1 MKTKSI
7 VLSVMMVLVSVFTFA
22 SDPSNSQ
29 LVVLNTSTT
38 GVFKVIYHQPGQ
50 NNVAFKVYNEQGEI
64 VFADYIRSSNGFI
77 RPLNFLGMESG
88 AYKVELKS
96 GNQVTEQMITY
107 STPSTEEKV
116 IDGTVKSIHVSKLAG
131 ENKYLLAISNQ
142 GTNRVNVRILNGN
155 RELVYNRNININGDL
170 GVVYSLK
177 KLVGAP
183 TFEVSDKNV
192 TASVTK

>member
-7 VLSVMMVLVSVFTFA
+7 VLSVMMVLVSVFAFA

-29 LVVLNTSTT
+29 LVVLNTNTA

-50 NNVAFKVYNEQGEI
+50 NSVAFKVYNEQGDI

-107 STPSTEEKV
+107 STASTEENV
-116 IDGTVKSIHVSKLAG
+116 IDGIVKSIHVSKLAG

-142 GTNRVNVRILNGN
+142 GTNRVNVRIFNGN
-155 RELVYNRNININGDL
+155 KEMVYNKNMNINGDL

-177 KLVGAP
+177 QLVGTP

>member
-1 MKTKSI
+1 MKMKSI
-7 VLSVMMVLVSVFTFA
+7 VLSVMMVLVSVFAFA
-22 SDPSNSQ
+22 IDPSNSQ
-29 LVVLNTSTT
+29 LVVLNTNTT
-38 GVFKVIYHQPGQ
+38 GIFKVIYQQPGQ
-50 NNVAFKVYNEQGEI
+50 NSVAFKVYNQQGEI

-107 STPSTEEKV
+107 STASTEEKV

-131 ENKYLLAISNQ
+131 DNKYLLAISNE
-142 GTNRVNVRILNGN
+142 GTNRVNVKIYDGAK
-155 RELVYNRNININGDL
+155 ELVYNTSMKIAGNV
-170 GVVYSLK
+170 GVIYSLK
-177 KLVGAP
+177 QLVGTP

-192 TASVTK
+192 TASVKK

>member
-7 VLSVMMVLVSVFTFA
+7 MLSVMMVLVSVFTFA
-22 SDPSNSQ
+22 IDPSNSQ
-29 LVVLNTSTT
+29 LVVLNTNTT

-50 NNVAFKVYNEQGEI
+50 NSVAFKVYNQQGEI

-96 GNQVTEQMITY
+96 GNQVTEQIITY

-131 ENKYLLAISNQ
+131 DNKYLLAISNE
-142 GTNRVNVRILNGN
+142 GTNRVHVKIYDGAK
-155 RELVYNRNININGDL
+155 ELVYNTSMKIAGNV
-170 GVVYSLK
+170 GVIYSLK
-177 KLVGAP
+177 QLVGTP

>member
-7 VLSVMMVLVSVFTFA
+7 VLSVMMVLVSVFAFA
-22 SDPSNSQ
+22 IDPINSQ

-131 ENKYLLAISNQ
+131 DNKYLLAISNE
-142 GTNRVNVRILNGN
+142 GTNRVHVKIYDGAK
-155 RELVYNRNININGDL
+155 ELVYNTSMKIAGNV
-170 GVVYSLK
+170 GVIYSLK
-177 KLVGAP
+177 QLVGTP

>member
-29 LVVLNTSTT
+29 LVVLNTNTA
-38 GVFKVIYHQPGQ
+38 GVFKVIYHQPGE
-50 NNVAFKVYNEQGEI
+50 NSIAFKVYNQQGEI

-107 STPSTEEKV
+107 STASTEENV
-116 IDGTVKSIHVSKLAG
+116 IDGIVKSIHVSKLAG

-155 RELVYNRNININGDL
+155 KEMVYNRNMNINGDL

-177 KLVGAP
+177 QLVGTP

>member
-7 VLSVMMVLVSVFTFA
+7 MLSVMMVLVSVFTFA
-22 SDPSNSQ
+22 IDPSNSQ
-29 LVVLNTSTT
+29 LVVLNTNTT

-50 NNVAFKVYNEQGEI
+50 NSVAFKVYNQQGEI

-107 STPSTEEKV
+107 STSSTEEKV

-131 ENKYLLAISNQ
+131 DNKYLLAISNE
-142 GTNRVNVRILNGN
+142 GTNRVHVKIYDGAK
-155 RELVYNRNININGDL
+155 ELVYNTSMKIAGNV
-170 GVVYSLK
+170 GVIYSLK
-177 KLVGAP
+177 QLVGTP

>member
-7 VLSVMMVLVSVFTFA
+7 VLSVLMLLVSVFAFA

-29 LVVLNTSTT
+29 LVVLNTNTA
-38 GVFKVIYHQPGQ
+38 GVFKVIYHQPGE
-50 NNVAFKVYNEQGEI
+50 NSIAFKVYNQQGEI
-64 VFADYIRSSNGFI
+64 VFADYIRASNGFI
-77 RPLNFLGMESG
+77 RPLNFFGMESG
-88 AYKVELKS
+88 NYKVELKS
-96 GNQVTEQMITY
+96 GKQVTEQIIVY
-107 STPSTEEKV
+107 ATESVNEKV
-116 IDGTVKSIHVSKLAG
+116 ESGAVKSIHVSKLAG

-142 GTNRVNVRILNGN
+142 GTNRVNVRIFNGN
-155 RELVYNRNININGDL
+155 KEMVYNRNMNINGDL

-177 KLVGAP
+177 QLVGTP

>member
-7 VLSVMMVLVSVFTFA
+7 VLSVMMVLVSVFTYA
-22 SDPSNSQ
+22 IDPSNSQ
-29 LVVLNTSTT
+29 LVVLNTNTT

-50 NNVAFKVYNEQGEI
+50 NSVAFKVYNQQGEI

-96 GNQVTEQMITY
+96 GNQVIEQMITY
-107 STPSTEEKV
+107 STPSAEEKV

-131 ENKYLLAISNQ
+131 DNKYLLAISNE
-142 GTNRVNVRILNGN
+142 GTNRVHVKIYDGAK
-155 RELVYNRNININGDL
+155 ELVYNTSMKIAGNV
-170 GVVYSLK
+170 GVIYSLK
-177 KLVGAP
+177 QLVGTP